1 VAICPEFSESPF
13 VKVQSSMVEK
23 SGTFETKHNLLQ
35 LSQLVTRLEI
45 VARYIE
51 LSNTGGH

>member
-1 VAICPEFSESPF
+1 MAICPEFSESPF